1 MTFAMALDVRM
12 RENVSMSHARRSPM
26 LEMRRNR
33 RTVREILAW
42 ARSRADLLSSTF
54 ADEPG
59 TKDKG

>member
-1 MTFAMALDVRM
+1 
-12 RENVSMSHARRSPM
+12 M